1 MRGTGALIALA
12 LIAALPS
19 GAAGGPAT
27 RQNDKQVVHGGVV
40 VATGDSGIVRD
51 DGEYKCSILNAT
63 AHWGAG
69 DSANG
74 LFAFGF
80 EVKPGTHGAPFV
92 LSPTEPADFDITF
105 SGPKGP
111 TDYDHRGLIK
121 ERGIVPRGA
130 EYALVCMASGIG
142 TSFKYVARGRSGSA
156 GS

>member
-19 GAAGGPAT
+19 GAAGGPAPG
-27 RQNDKQVVHGGVV
+27 QNDKQVVHGGVV

-51 DGEYKCSILNAT
+51 DGEYKCPILTAT

-92 LSPTEPADFDITF
+92 LTATQPADFDITF
-105 SGPKGP
+105 SGPKGL
-111 TDYDHRGLIK
+111 TNYEHRGLIE
-121 ERGIVPRGA
+121 ERGTVPRGA
-130 EYALVCMASGIG
+130 EYALVCMAKGLG
-142 TSFKYVARGRSGSA
+142 TSFKYVARRGSGSA